1 MKRYLIFLPTI
12 IGIIALSVISV
23 SIAFADTNDKDNSS
37 VNKFASKVASILGL
51 SETDVS
57 NAMSQ
62 AKEELILESIES
74 KLSDMVS
81 NGLITQDEADKKL
94 NDIDS
99 DFLEKGVNG
108 HPKKGLR
115 GKGWGH
121 KKQWDKGLK
130 DSKEY
135 DLEMKRKHEFYDV
148 AEDSQLKESY
158 IKIRESKIEEMKARI
173 DAAVAA
179 GAITQQQ
186 ADQRLN
192 RIK

>member
-1 MKRYLIFLPTI
+1 MIAV
-12 IGIIALSVISV
+12 IALSVISV
-23 SIAFADTNDKDNSS
+23 SVAFADTNDKDNPSG
-37 VNKFASKVASILGL
+37 NKFAAKVASILGL

-62 AKEELILESIES
+62 AKEELFQDAIESRRTAIES
-74 KLSDMVS
+74 KLSDMVT

-94 NDIDS
+94 NDIKS
-99 DFLEKGVNG
+99 GSLKIGEKG
-108 HPKKGLR
+108 HHKKGLR

-130 DSKEY
+130 GSKEY

-148 AEDSQLKESY
+148 AEDAQLKESY
-158 IKIRESKIEEMKARI
+158 IKIRESQINEVKVRL
-173 DAAVAA
+173 DAAVEA
-179 GAITQQQ
+179 GEITQQQ

-192 RIK
+192 RFK

>member
-1 MKRYLIFLPTI
+1 M
-12 IGIIALSVISV
+12 IGVIALSVISV

-62 AKEELILESIES
+62 AREELFQEAIES

-94 NDIDS
+94 NDIKS
-99 DFLEKGVNG
+99 GSLEIGAKGY
-108 HPKKGLR
+108 HKKGLR

-148 AEDSQLKESY
+148 AEDAQLKESY
-158 IKIRESKIEEMKARI
+158 IKIRESEINEMKARI
-173 DAAVAA
+173 DAAVEA
-179 GAITQQQ
+179 GEITQQQ

-192 RIK
+192 RVK

>member
-1 MKRYLIFLPTI
+1 MIAV
-12 IGIIALSVISV
+12 IALSVISV
-23 SIAFADTNDKDNSS
+23 SVAFADTNDKDNSS

-62 AKEELILESIES
+62 AREELFQEAIES
-74 KLSDMVS
+74 KLSDMVT

-94 NDIDS
+94 NDIKS
-99 DFLEKGVNG
+99 GSLKIGAKG
-108 HPKKGLR
+108 HHKKGLR

-148 AEDSQLKESY
+148 AEDAQLKESY
-158 IKIRESKIEEMKARI
+158 IKIRESEINEMKARI
-173 DAAVAA
+173 DAAVEA
-179 GAITQQQ
+179 GEITQQQ

-192 RIK
+192 RFK